1 MLEQMFFPRKVRR
14 NRCCWLAA
22 DIERYLAWL
31 LQQGFSE
38 HLSRDRVPPLVR
50 FGRFTR
56 ERGVSFCEQLPDHV
70 DAFVAHEGRRCAART
85 REERKGRRRRA
96 RPAVEQ
102 MLRLSVPGFRGGRW
116 LARPWPFAETAPG
129 FRGYLRDERGLRD
142 ATIWAY
148 AHYLRLLEAFLA
160 EERLGLG
167 DLTPASLTTFV
178 VGRSGHVGSA
188 DLAACTGV
196 LRVFLCSPAYAA
208 RRSAPTR
215 CGAYSR
221 GCAARLV
228 SAYPRAVR
236 LPGSTTYG
244 TASRCRRCCTGTREA
259 SIPRTSSCSSRPSSV
274 TRRSR
279 RQRST

>member
-116 LARPWPFAETAPG
+116 LARPWPCAETAPASGAICAMSAG
-129 FRGYLRDERGLRD
+129 F
-142 ATIWAY
+142 AT
-148 AHYLRLLEAFLA
+148 
-160 EERLGLG
+160 
-167 DLTPASLTTFV
+167 P
-178 VGRSGHVGSA
+178 RSGRTRITCASWRRSWPRSASGSA
-188 DLAACTGV
+188 
-196 LRVFLCSPAYAA
+196 
-208 RRSAPTR
+208 
-215 CGAYSR
+215 
-221 GCAARLV
+221 
-228 SAYPRAVR
+228 
-236 LPGSTTYG
+236 
-244 TASRCRRCCTGTREA
+244 
-259 SIPRTSSCSSRPSSV
+259 I
-274 TRRSR
+274 
-279 RQRST
+279 